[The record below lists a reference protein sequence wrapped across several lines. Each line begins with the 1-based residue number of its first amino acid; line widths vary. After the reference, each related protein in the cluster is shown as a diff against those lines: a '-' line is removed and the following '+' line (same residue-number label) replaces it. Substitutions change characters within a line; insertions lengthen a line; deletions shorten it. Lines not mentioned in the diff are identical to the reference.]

1 MHVSRCGT
9 AFHSPRHGTRSE
21 TPEARAPRG
30 RLRANI
36 ICSSRRRISSSDS
49 HHRRWGD
56 RGDRRGQDGKEKQF
70 PGVGRLL
77 HVRRLPERDEIEGP
91 IHPGRGLVSR
101 DRECGHLIFD
111 HVVDATVGF
120 EGGAT
125 RNGADVSCAVTGGVE
140 AECWPAR
147 ACVSVT
153 RGEQSSGVP
162 TCWWLGL
169 GVVRWMLIQST
180 RTKHPPTMADR
191 FVVAEVSLPDRSQ
204 ANDDDHV
211 IWLLPLPPPPP

>member
-30 RLRANI
+30 RLRAKI

-70 PGVGRLL
+70 PRVGRLL
-77 HVRRLPERDEIEGP
+77 HVGRLPERDEIEGP

-125 RNGADVSCAVTGGVE
+125 RNDADVSRAVTGGVE
-140 AECWPAR
+140 AECWHRAR
-147 ACVSVT
+147 VRVCDTWGTKQWCSNVLVVGVGCCLLDVDSINENETPSHYGRSIRRRRGFVAGSVS
-153 RGEQSSGVP
+153 GE
-162 TCWWLGL
+162 
-169 GVVRWMLIQST
+169 
-180 RTKHPPTMADR
+180 
-191 FVVAEVSLPDRSQ
+191 
-204 ANDDDHV
+204 
-211 IWLLPLPPPPP
+211 